1 VRWYDTATNFAARAA
16 QVRDPRPARE
26 AVRALVVGEI
36 TWAEVGQR
44 PDIVNLQDN
53 VGVQSK
59 TPCQGQYCA

>member
-1 VRWYDTATNFAARAA
+1 
-16 QVRDPRPARE
+16 VRDPRPARE